1 MTKRSKPQ
9 LHRLNAGSPITGSGQ
24 DLYGTARNIIPGG
37 TQLLSKR
44 PELFLPD
51 QWPAYYQRAQ
61 GAEVWDLDGCRYLDF
76 THCGVG
82 TCALGFADPD
92 VNAAVIRALE
102 AGTMGTLNCPEEV
115 ELAELLIEL
124 HPWAEMVRYAR
135 TGGEVLAMA
144 VRIAR
149 AATGRDQV
157 AFCGYHGW
165 SDWYLAA
172 NIADQGNLDSHLL
185 PGLSPAGVPGTL
197 RGTALPFHYNDIDE
211 LRRIVSANG
220 SQLAA
225 IVMEPCRSEQPKP
238 GFLEAVRAIANSC
251 GAVLIFDEI
260 TSGWRMTT
268 GGIHLTMGVTP
279 HLATFAKCMSN
290 GYPMAAVIGTRTV
303 MDAAQNSFISS
314 TYWTE
319 RVGPAAA
326 LATIKKHISVN
337 LPLHLIAAGSRIQEG
352 WRKAAATVGLNIKVS
367 GIPPLS
373 TFVLDQDEP
382 APLMTLFAQEMLAR
396 GYLAGGQVYTMLAHT
411 DDLIDAY
418 LENVGE
424 VFGFMAAAVQAG
436 DIDERLN
443 GPVKYDQFHRLA

>member
-9 LHRLNAGSPITGSGQ
+9 LHRLNAHSPITGTGQ
-24 DLYGTARNIIPGG
+24 DLYARARNIIPGG

-61 GAEVWDLDGCRYLDF
+61 GAEVWDLDGRRYLDF

-82 TCALGFADPD
+82 TSALGFADPD

-172 NIADQGNLDSHLL
+172 NIADHGNLDSHLL
-185 PGLSPAGVPGTL
+185 PGLSPAGVPGAL
-197 RGTALPFHYNDIDE
+197 RGTTLPFHYNDIDE

-220 SQLAA
+220 SRLAA
-225 IVMEPCRSEQPKP
+225 IVMEPCRTAQPEP

-279 HLATFAKCMSN
+279 DLAAFAKCMSN
-290 GYPMAAVIGTRTV
+290 GYPMAAVIGTRAV
-303 MDAAQNSFISS
+303 MDAAQGSFISS
-314 TYWTE
+314 SYWTE

-326 LATIKKHISVN
+326 LATIRKHISLK
-337 LPLHLIAAGSRIQEG
+337 LPRHLIAAGDRIQEG
-352 WRKAAATVGLNIKVS
+352 WRTAAAAVGLNITVS

-373 TFVLDQDEP
+373 TFVLDQDES
-382 APLMTLFAQEMLAR
+382 APLMTLFTQEMLAR

-424 VFGFMAAAVQAG
+424 VFGFVAAAVQAG
-436 DIDERLN
+436 NIAERLN
-443 GPVKYDQFHRLA
+443 GPVKYDGFHRLA

>member
-1 MTKRSKPQ
+1 MTATRDTIGSRTGQILYRRARQ
-9 LHRLNAGSPITGSGQ
+9 L
-24 DLYGTARNIIPGG
+24 IPGG
-37 TQLLSKR
+37 TQLLSNR
-44 PELFLPD
+44 PEMFLPE
-51 QWPAYYQRAQ
+51 QWPSYYQRAK
-61 GAEVWDLDGCRYLDF
+61 GAEVWDLDGHRYLDF

-82 TCALGFADPD
+82 TSALGFADPD
-92 VNAAVIRALE
+92 VNAAVTKALE
-102 AGTMGTLNCPEEV
+102 AGTMSTLNCPEEV
-115 ELAELLIEL
+115 DLAELLIEL

-135 TGGEVLAMA
+135 TGGEVLAIA

-149 AATGRDQV
+149 AATGRDRV

-172 NIADQGNLDSHLL
+172 NIADQSNLDNHLL
-185 PGLSPAGVPGTL
+185 LGLSPAGVPGTL

-238 GFLEAVRAIANSC
+238 GFIEAVRAIANSC

-290 GYPMAAVIGTRTV
+290 GYPMAVVIGTRAV

-314 TYWTE
+314 SYWTE
-319 RVGPAAA
+319 RVGPSAA

-337 LPLHLIAAGSRIQEG
+337 LPLHLIAAGGRIQEG
-352 WRKAAATVGLNIKVS
+352 WRKAAAAVGLNIKVF

-382 APLMTLFAQEMLAR
+382 APLMTLFIQEMLAR

-418 LENVGE
+418 LENVGD
-424 VFGFMAAAVQAG
+424 VFGLLAATVQAG
-436 DIDERLN
+436 DAATRLN
-443 GPVKYDQFHRLA
+443 GPVKHDGFRRLA

>member
-1 MTKRSKPQ
+1 
-9 LHRLNAGSPITGSGQ
+9 
-24 DLYGTARNIIPGG
+24 
-37 TQLLSKR
+37 
-44 PELFLPD
+44 
-51 QWPAYYQRAQ
+51 
-61 GAEVWDLDGCRYLDF
+61 
-76 THCGVG
+76 
-82 TCALGFADPD
+82 
-92 VNAAVIRALE
+92 
-102 AGTMGTLNCPEEV
+102 
-115 ELAELLIEL
+115 
-124 HPWAEMVRYAR
+124 
-135 TGGEVLAMA
+135 VLAMA

-185 PGLSPAGVPGTL
+185 PGLSPAGVPGAL